1 MCDILFHANIHLLS
15 CRRFQNSSVWANYQH
30 LLTAIVRYVGCVEY
44 LCTVKRHFNTHIEG
58 LDLKFWRDLMESRGE
73 LVTLWK
79 GDCLC
84 RLGEPTNVCGY
95 VKSGYLIY
103 GMTGTKYSNIG
114 GFAFADA
121 LCGDYPNC
129 LYNAPASFDLIAGRK
144 TEVYVIDATI
154 LPALFKEDS
163 YICDQGRLFM
173 ESAYR
178 SLLRRYCMFCRCTPA
193 ECYLELIREHPQIEQ
208 DVPQAEIARYLRI
221 SPTHLCRIRKENLSL

>member
-1 MCDILFHANIHLLS
+1 M
-15 CRRFQNSSVWANYQH
+15 
-30 LLTAIVRYVGCVEY
+30 
-44 LCTVKRHFNTHIEG
+44 KRHFNTHIEG
-58 LDLKFWRDLMESRGE
+58 LDLEFWHGFIKSRGE
-73 LVTLWK
+73 LVTLRR
-79 GDCLC
+79 GECFC
-84 RLGEPTNVCGY
+84 RKDEPTNLCGY

-144 TEVYVIDATI
+144 TEIYAIDATM
-154 LPALFKEDS
+154 LPAMYEEDL
-163 YICDQGRLFM
+163 YLCNQGRLFM

-178 SLLRRYCMFCRCTPA
+178 SLLRRYCIFCASTPA

-208 DVPQAEIARYLRI
+208 DVPQSEIARYLRI
-221 SPTHLCRIRKENLSL
+221 SPTHLCRIRKEYLNL